1 MSSHSLPP
9 IIVMGVSGSGKSTMG
24 ALLGERLDL
33 PFIDGDD
40 LHPDENREKMRAGHP
55 LDDDDRWPWLHRI
68 GELIDAGLVEGHA
81 TIVACSALRKSYR
94 DLIRRHAPEAIF
106 VHLRGSSELIADRMG
121 ARDHEYMPA
130 TLLGSQ
136 LATLEPLEDDERGV
150 VVDVTA
156 SPDELADQIIAALP
170 AVTTP

>member
-24 ALLGERLDL
+24 ALLGERLGI

-40 LHPDENREKMRAGHP
+40 LHPEANREKMRAGHP
-55 LDDDDRWPWLHRI
+55 LDDADRLPWLHRI
-68 GELIDAGLVEGHA
+68 GELIDAGLVEGHP
-81 TIVACSALRKSYR
+81 TIVACSALKKAYR
-94 DLIRRHAPEAIF
+94 DLIRRHAPESIF
-106 VHLRGSSELIADRMG
+106 VHLRGSSELIAIRMG

-136 LATLEPLEDDERGV
+136 LAALEPLEDDEHGIV
-150 VVDVTA
+150 IDVTA
-156 SPDELADQIIAALP
+156 TPDDLADQIIAALP
-170 AVTTP
+170 TTDR